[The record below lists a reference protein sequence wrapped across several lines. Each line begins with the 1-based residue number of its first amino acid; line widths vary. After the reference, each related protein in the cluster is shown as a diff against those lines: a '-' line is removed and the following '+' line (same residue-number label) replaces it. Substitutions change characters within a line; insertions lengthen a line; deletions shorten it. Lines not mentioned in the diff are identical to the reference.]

1 MLELLK
7 SGEPFLFSN
16 IIVSL
21 VALAITIQRVHALWL
36 KFGRSVEDLLK
47 DVFAQVEAGSFA
59 RAIQLTNAVDHPINS
74 VFKAAL
80 LRADKSEKAL
90 RRGVEVAAIAEMPRL
105 RRGTGYLPQLSNIAT
120 MFGLIGT
127 IRGLIISFSGVS
139 GGDAATRQA
148 MLSQGISIAFY
159 NTFFGLTVA
168 VLIIIAYM
176 MILGKQNK
184 LLGAM
189 ELGSAK
195 LIDQL
200 LNQHAASKEKAAG
213 AKKPA

>member
-16 IIVSL
+16 IIVAL
-21 VALAITIQRVHALWL
+21 VALGITIQRVHALWM
-36 KFGRSVEDLLK
+36 KFPTRAVEGTLK
-47 DVFAQVEAGSFA
+47 DVFTQVEAGSFA
-59 RAIQLTNAVDHPINS
+59 RALQLTNATDTPVNS
-74 VFKAAL
+74 VLKAAL
-80 LRADKSEKAL
+80 LRANRSEKEI
-90 RRGVEVAAIAEMPRL
+90 RRAVEVAAIAEMPRL
-105 RRGTGYLPQLSNIAT
+105 RRGTGYMPQLSNIAT
-120 MFGLIGT
+120 LFGLIGT
-127 IRGLIISFSGVS
+127 IRGLIISFGGVA
-139 GGDAATRQA
+139 GGDAATRQS

-184 LLGAM
+184 LLASM
-189 ELGSAK
+189 ELGTVK
-195 LIDQL
+195 LVDQL
-200 LNQHAASKEKAAG
+200 LMHQSMNKEKAG

>member
-7 SGEPFLFSN
+7 SGEPFLFAN
-16 IIVSL
+16 IFVSL
-21 VALAITIQRVHALWL
+21 IALAITIQRVHALWV

-47 DVFAQVEAGSFA
+47 DVFTQVEAGSFA
-59 RAIQLTNAVDHPINS
+59 RALQLTNATDHPINS

-80 LRADKSEKAL
+80 LRANRSEKEL

-105 RRGTGYLPQLSNIAT
+105 RRGTGYMPQLSNIAT
-120 MFGLIGT
+120 LFGLIGT
-127 IRGLIISFSGVS
+127 IRGLIISFSGVA

-176 MILGKQNK
+176 MILGKQNA
-184 LLGAM
+184 LLGQM

-200 LNQHAASKEKAAG
+200 LMQQSVSKEKAAG

>member
-1 MLELLK
+1 M
-7 SGEPFLFSN
+7 
-16 IIVSL
+16 
-21 VALAITIQRVHALWL
+21 
-36 KFGRSVEDLLK
+36 EDLLK
-47 DVFAQVEAGSFA
+47 DVFTQVEAGSFA
-59 RAIQLTNAVDHPINS
+59 RALQLTNATDHPINS

-80 LRADKSEKAL
+80 LRANRSEKEL

-105 RRGTGYLPQLSNIAT
+105 RRGTGYMPQLSNIAT
-120 MFGLIGT
+120 LFGLIGT
-127 IRGLIISFSGVS
+127 IRGLIISFSGVA

-176 MILGKQNK
+176 MILGKQNA
-184 LLGAM
+184 LLGQM

-200 LNQHAASKEKAAG
+200 LMQQSVSKEKAAG